1 MQTPVLDALA
11 PRVLELGPTGTP
23 DYAGAHWRLTPDADG
38 VAWLLLDRGEESAN
52 TISADVL
59 SELDAALETVEKSA
73 AKGLVLRSA
82 KPNGFAAG
90 ADIRDFRDRPATPEP
105 AASEIVGQLTTAHRI
120 VDRLAGLK
128 CPTVAVVHG
137 FCLGGGLELALAC
150 RHRIA
155 VRGATLGFPEIMLGL
170 HPGLGGTF
178 RLTGLIDPTE
188 AMKMMLTGRSV
199 PARKARS
206 LGLVDAVTEERHVA
220 AAVRAAVEGG
230 LDRHRAGLKASVLGT
245 SPARSLAARQMRAEA
260 EKRAPAAH
268 YPAPSALIDLWEK
281 HGGDREAMQRAEI
294 TSFAALMAGD
304 TAQNLIRVFFL
315 RERLK
320 GLARSGAAPARV
332 HVVGAGT
339 MGGDIAAWCA
349 RHGVRTTLTDLDP
362 ASVARAIGRA
372 GALYDK
378 ILHGTD
384 RRDARDRLIPDF
396 AGDGVA
402 SADIVIEAI
411 AEKAKAKRQLYA
423 TLEPRLKPG
432 AVLATNTS
440 SIPLETLRDGL
451 AHPERLVGLHF
462 FNPVSRMQ
470 LVEVV
475 AHDGA
480 DDSAL
485 AAARA
490 LCGAIDRLPAPVAS
504 APGFLVNRCLTPY
517 LLEAMLMLDA
527 GAKPE
532 TIDRA
537 ATGFGMAQG
546 PVEVADRVGL
556 DICLAVLEMLRD
568 RLDTPL
574 PDPPG
579 WLREKVD
586 KGELGAK
593 TGQGLYT
600 WSDNSPK
607 RAKDPPDP
615 DPEMA
620 DRLILPIVNTAAACL
635 REGVIADA
643 DLLDAAM
650 IFATGFAPFRGGPA
664 AYARA
669 RGIPE
674 VRARLDDLAAAHGD
688 RFRPDPGLDAL
699 A

>member
-1 MQTPVLDALA
+1 M
-11 PRVLELGPTGTP
+11 
-23 DYAGAHWRLTPDADG
+23 
-38 VAWLLLDRGEESAN
+38 
-52 TISADVL
+52 L
-59 SELDAALETVEKSA
+59 SELDAALEMVEKSA

-178 RLTGLIDPTE
+178 RLTGLIDPSE

-527 GAKPE
+527 WRETRDHRPRRHRLRHGPGPGGGRRPRRPRHLPRRPRDAARPARHAAARPARLAAREGGQGRARRQDRAGPLHLVRQQPE
-532 TIDRA
+532 TC
-537 ATGFGMAQG
+537 QG
-546 PVEVADRVGL
+546 PARPRSRDGRPADPADRQHRRGL
-556 DICLAVLEMLRD
+556 PARGRD
-568 RLDTPL
+568 RRRRPARRGDDLRHRLRPVPRRPRRLRPRPRHPRGPRPPRRPRRRPRRPLSPRPGPRRAGMSGAPGDPAALARPNLRERVGPFATPL
-574 PDPPG
+574 A
-579 WLREKVD
+579 R
-586 KGELGAK
+586 GAA
-593 TGQGLYT
+593 GAEAV
-600 WSDNSPK
+600 
-607 RAKDPPDP
+607 RATS
-615 DPEMA
+615 
-620 DRLILPIVNTAAACL
+620 L
-635 REGVIADA
+635 
-643 DLLDAAM
+643 
-650 IFATGFAPFRGGPA
+650 ATGFATP
-664 AYARA
+664 
-669 RGIPE
+669 I
-674 VRARLDDLAAAHGD
+674 
-688 RFRPDPGLDAL
+688 
-699 A
+699 